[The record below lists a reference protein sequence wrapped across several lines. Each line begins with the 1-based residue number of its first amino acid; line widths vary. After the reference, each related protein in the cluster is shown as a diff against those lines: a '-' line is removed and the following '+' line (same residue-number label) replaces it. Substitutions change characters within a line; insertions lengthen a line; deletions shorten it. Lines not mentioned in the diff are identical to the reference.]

1 MLNDLQDLELVCTCI
16 FLLYPRLKVRTEDQ
30 DDDDDFSESDS
41 ESRVFLKFIDSLHF
55 EGILKNSKQV
65 GERPKQIARSNS
77 AALRPRAVLSSPEND
92 ELIGSINDLVN
103 KESRAHRQRDVR
115 VKVGNHEAKVSSNQ
129 VNKIGIPNKF
139 NKEGDEALKCKD
151 PPRAKCTLSNF

>member
-1 MLNDLQDLELVCTCI
+1 M
-16 FLLYPRLKVRTEDQ
+16 YPRLKVRTEDQ

-129 VNKIGIPNKF
+129 GPRIQAKKPNPK
-139 NKEGDEALKCKD
+139 GW
-151 PPRAKCTLSNF
+151 LSPQYQPSSQEVGTEHDLLQRSRIRGLAGR